1 MIQQHSYSNTNKK
14 NQNPRNRNYN
24 GRSGKPTSEKSTA
37 IAAPERRENKL
48 PRRVS
53 RDRNGHGR
61 NMPRKSPLSH
71 RSRGTKANILPVA
84 EDAIRIIPLGGVE
97 EVGKNMVVIENKDD
111 IFISDAGFQFSEVET
126 PGIDYIIPNTTYLE
140 EHKDKIR
147 GMFITH
153 GHLDHIG
160 AIPYIMEKIGNP
172 KIYTRPLTAIMI
184 KKRHEEF
191 PHVPKPEIIEVEP
204 NQSLTLGKTHVK
216 FFSVTHSIPDS
227 MGISI
232 ETPYGNVL
240 LSGDLRLNHKD
251 GVPVEE
257 EQEVWGKIGKE
268 NNLLFIADS
277 TNAENPGWSIPESE
291 ILKNIEKVIKDTP
304 GRLFIGTFASQ
315 FARMVKIIEMC
326 EKYGKKVI
334 TEGRSIKS
342 NIEIAQRAGLLT
354 PKKDTIIPVQEIGNY
369 PADRIVVLA
378 TGAQGEEFAALMRM
392 ATKQHKYVTLN
403 ERDTILLSSSVIPG
417 NELSVQRLKDEL
429 YRNGVKLI
437 TYRTSE
443 VHASGHGNQE
453 ELAWINKMVGAKF
466 FMPGYGY
473 HSMLRVHAEVAERVG
488 VPRKNIILA
497 ENGSV
502 IDIVKGEQLV
512 IQKEKVPA
520 WDIFVDGF
528 SVGDVQEVVIRDR
541 QMLAEDGMF
550 IVIVTLDVKTKQVKK
565 SPDVISRGFVYLK
578 ESQELLKQA
587 RIITRKTVETRA
599 RGMKTVNFD
608 ALKRDVTESV
618 SRYLLQKTNKHPMVI
633 PVILSV

>member
-1 MIQQHSYSNTNKK
+1 
-14 NQNPRNRNYN
+14 
-24 GRSGKPTSEKSTA
+24 
-37 IAAPERRENKL
+37 
-48 PRRVS
+48 
-53 RDRNGHGR
+53 
-61 NMPRKSPLSH
+61 MPRKSPLSH